1 MKLTLTFFKRNIK
14 EIFRDPIVYV
24 FCLIFPSLM
33 IVLFAIIN
41 NFSKVSLFKM
51 NQLIPGI
58 IVFAYSFVTLS
69 ASITVSKD
77 INTFFLKRL
86 YISPLKTINFIL
98 AYFLTFFIIGL
109 LQFIITIL
117 LGWIVSLVIKED
129 YFSFLSSFLL
139 LISSLPYLILSI
151 FLGIF
156 ISSTFSE
163 KASPAITSIFISL
176 ASILSGCYMP
186 LEKMGEF
193 ETFCN
198 FLPFYPTVKIGRLI
212 TLSSSF
218 SNKNYIDILIIFIY
232 MSISIF
238 LGIFFFNKQKSK
250 DK

>member
-1 MKLTLTFFKRNIK
+1 MKLTFTFFKRNLK
-14 EIFRDPIVYV
+14 EIFRDPVVYV
-24 FCLIFPSLM
+24 FCLVFPSLM
-33 IVLFAIIN
+33 IILFAIIN
-41 NFSKVSLFKM
+41 HFSKASLFNM

-58 IVFAYSFVTLS
+58 IVFAYSFNMLS
-69 ASITVSKD
+69 TSITVSKD
-77 INTFFLKRL
+77 INSFFLKRL
-86 YISPLKTINFIL
+86 YISPLKTINFIFG
-98 AYFLTFFIIGL
+98 YFLTFFIIGL
-109 LQFIITIL
+109 LQFIITVSI
-117 LGWIVSLVIKED
+117 GCIVSLIIKEE
-129 YFSFLSSFLL
+129 YFSFSSSLLL
-139 LISSLPYLILSI
+139 LISTLPFLILSI
-151 FLGIF
+151 FLGF
-156 ISSTFSE
+156 FVSSTFSE

-232 MSISIF
+232 MSISLF
-238 LGIFFFNKQKSK
+238 LGIFFFNKQKYK